1 MEQTALRVTH
11 ERMPECFGMSAAFM
25 GEEESAG
32 GRRLA
37 RCEELIAF
45 DYVAQP
51 ATVPSGLFAAGVHRQ
66 ACRKRGAS

>member
-1 MEQTALRVTH
+1 
-11 ERMPECFGMSAAFM
+11 MSAAFM